1 MAEDAKPATD
11 AAAAAPAEAAKPAD
25 ATAEAPKAESDS
37 TTAGAA
43 PEDASAAPLD
53 PKAEKAAQMEE
64 KRKRFAKMTPEE
76 RAAEREARKKERD
89 SRREETMNQRKKE
102 FGEMAD
108 ARHKARAA
116 AKGGDASDK
125 TMGQNAFA
133 SKANMRNKGP
143 MDEFRGTASMFMALV
158 EPAEPV
164 KVSFPL
170 SDEDRVK
177 FSAAR
182 DGLMKSVKK
191 QSSSM
196 DTKTE
201 DTKAELRKKTTDNQE
216 KTLAILLKAVK
227 GGMTVQEARMGM
239 VIAQFEKLSDQ
250 EKEDAIKK
258 ATARQEKMPVGS
270 RAKMNERLEA
280 KNKREREALDA
291 AKTDEEKEAYVKK
304 IYRPRYGGA
313 MA

>member
-1 MAEDAKPATD
+1 M
-11 AAAAAPAEAAKPAD
+11 
-25 ATAEAPKAESDS
+25 
-37 TTAGAA
+37 
-43 PEDASAAPLD
+43 
-53 PKAEKAAQMEE
+53 
-64 KRKRFAKMTPEE
+64 
-76 RAAEREARKKERD
+76 
-89 SRREETMNQRKKE
+89 
-102 FGEMAD
+102 GE
-108 ARHKARAA
+108 
-116 AKGGDASDK
+116 
-125 TMGQNAFA
+125 NAFA

-143 MDEFRGTASMFMALV
+143 MDEFRGKGALHSTSSTHNHKRFLYLSPLIPSPFTPELNHPLTEEPPMPQSGTASMFMALV

-196 DTKTE
+196 DTKKE
-201 DTKAELRKKTTDNQE
+201 DTKAELRRKTTDNQE

-258 ATARQEKMPVGS
+258 ATARQVGCPPP
-270 RAKMNERLEA
+270 K
-280 KNKREREALDA
+280 
-291 AKTDEEKEAYVKK
+291 
-304 IYRPRYGGA
+304 P
-313 MA
+313 